1 MSSVFGH
8 SVDLGL
14 VIKLINS
21 DENLC
26 CAHTPH
32 LPFSKTVHWAHVMFL
47 KQGDMKGYVSIVLEW
62 EMHVSHFI
70 GSRIRGWGGGGT
82 QDTCN
87 NVSGQRGP
95 EPYFSLKCKSMTVV
109 LEKWVHGPCEWK
121 FSKKDM
127 NVVHWHFTKKCAW
140 TFNNEMKGMGIN
152 ICTMCIVISNSDEV
166 YLGRITLWG
175 SGLALCI
182 NINLQW
188 TFCV

>member
-1 MSSVFGH
+1 MKIIVVPTLHIYHSAKQFIEHMSCS
-8 SVDLGL
+8 
-14 VIKLINS
+14 
-21 DENLC
+21 
-26 CAHTPH
+26 
-32 LPFSKTVHWAHVMFL
+32 L
-47 KQGDMKGYVSIVLEW
+47 KQEDMKGYVSIVLEW

-70 GSRIRGWGGGGT
+70 GSRIQRGGGGGT

-109 LEKWVHGPCEWK
+109 QEKWVHGPCEWK

-152 ICTMCIVISNSDEV
+152 MYMHNVENHTLGFWGLHCASTLIYSERSV
-166 YLGRITLWG
+166 Y
-175 SGLALCI
+175 
-182 NINLQW
+182 NL
-188 TFCV
+188 FKRNA